1 MMEMSY
7 IFRKY
12 FLPFSR
18 QTFHFVDSSLC
29 CAKALQFAITPFV
42 YFCFCSL
49 PEETYQKNFFSK
61 NVPPTFS
68 STSFMV
74 SDLTFNYL
82 IHLDFI
88 FVRGMREESSLTFL
102 HTVF

>member
-1 MMEMSY
+1 MPMFGRGLVKGYGS
-7 IFRKY
+7 RK
-12 FLPFSR
+12 
-18 QTFHFVDSSLC
+18 
-29 CAKALQFAITPFV
+29 K
-42 YFCFCSL
+42 
-49 PEETYQKNFFSK
+49 FFSK